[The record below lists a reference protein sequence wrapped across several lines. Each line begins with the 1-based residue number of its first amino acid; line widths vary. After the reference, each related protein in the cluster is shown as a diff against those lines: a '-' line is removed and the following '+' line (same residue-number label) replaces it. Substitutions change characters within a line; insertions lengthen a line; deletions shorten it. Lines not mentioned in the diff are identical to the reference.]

1 MWLRS
6 EKRSSRISQ
15 SNSKSSINIRK
26 IVKHTPAL
34 KNLKQTTSTVTKTTK
49 IFRKN
54 ADVKQSSPSIKCNI
68 KSQTNVKR
76 LMKKSKRLEKKK
88 ITPVAERSSGKPKC
102 TQIRRKSARAL
113 SEIGKENCWQ
123 NQEQSF
129 SVDNKRGKKSKSGN
143 SHKSNNSIESTSAV
157 GDDALRADTFKNCPL
172 ANELCESC
180 KPSTTCCCSL
190 SSSQT
195 EGSQSTSDDVSA
207 SKTNC
212 VNYIECDS
220 TTDNDRISLPS
231 TSMLISVSFFYIIII
246 IIILY

>member
-15 SNSKSSINIRK
+15 PNNKSMNIRK

-34 KNLKQTTSTVTKTTK
+34 KNLKQTTSTVTKSTK
-49 IFRKN
+49 IFRKT
-54 ADVKQSSPSIKCNI
+54 ADIKQSPSIKCNI

-76 LMKKSKRLEKKK
+76 LNKKSKRLEKKR
-88 ITPVAERSSGKPKC
+88 ITRVAEKSSSKQKC
-102 TQIRRKSARAL
+102 TQLRRKSLRAL

-129 SVDNKRGKKSKSGN
+129 DNKHGKKSKSGN

-157 GDDALRADTFKNCPL
+157 GDSLRADTFKNFPL
-172 ANELCESC
+172 VNELCDSC

-195 EGSQSTSDDVSA
+195 DESQSTSDVSTM
-207 SKTNC
+207 KNNC

-231 TSMLISVSFFYIIII
+231 TSMLTLVSVFYIFIQTNRQS
-246 IIILY
+246 